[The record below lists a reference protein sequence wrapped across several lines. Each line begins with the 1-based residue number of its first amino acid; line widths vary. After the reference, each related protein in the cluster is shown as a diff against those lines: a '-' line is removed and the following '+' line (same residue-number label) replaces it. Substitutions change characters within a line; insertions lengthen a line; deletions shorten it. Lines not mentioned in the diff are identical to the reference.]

1 MLRDLVRAMKTSI
14 SVSQGTRDHL
24 ARIVQ
29 REMPGVSMDEA
40 LKLILFQHE
49 TNRDIARLEADPE
62 ALANYQAEMTGLAE
76 PDQVVRE

>member
-29 REMPGVSMDEA
+29 REMPGVNMDEA

-76 PDQVVRE
+76 TDQVVRE